1 MGDGHWY
8 FTFQVRLLHFE
19 HSVTFVNRAKLFHTL
34 HNTLILLNIGAVGLA
49 WCVVFQIFGHSSPEK
64 HPRISPEE
72 KNYLL
77 LSCNKESND
86 KIVKNVPWKKILLSR
101 KVHALWIT
109 HMCSAWGYYLLAIS
123 LPTFLEEVLSLT
135 VINVSKFGKSM
146 SSSKFKILDR

>member
-1 MGDGHWY
+1 M
-8 FTFQVRLLHFE
+8 
-19 HSVTFVNRAKLFHTL
+19 LFHIL
-34 HNTLILLNIGAVGLA
+34 HNTLILLVLFLGAVGLL
-49 WCVVFQIFGHSSPEK
+49 WCIAFQIFGHSSPER

-86 KIVKNVPWKKILLSR
+86 RIVKKVPWKKILLSR

-123 LPTFLEEVLSLT
+123 LPTFLEEVLNLT
-135 VINVSKFGKSM
+135 VINVSKFEKSM
-146 SSSKFKILDR
+146 SSRKNSFNTDYYRLRSFEISQN

>member
-1 MGDGHWY
+1 MIFIFD
-8 FTFQVRLLHFE
+8 L
-19 HSVTFVNRAKLFHTL
+19 
-34 HNTLILLNIGAVGLA
+34 GAVGLL
-49 WCVVFQIFGHSSPEK
+49 WCVAFQIFGHSSPEK

-123 LPTFLEEVLSLT
+123 LPTFLEEVLNLT
-135 VINVSKFGKSM
+135 VINVSKFGKGM
-146 SSSKFKILDR
+146 FSSIFKIIIL